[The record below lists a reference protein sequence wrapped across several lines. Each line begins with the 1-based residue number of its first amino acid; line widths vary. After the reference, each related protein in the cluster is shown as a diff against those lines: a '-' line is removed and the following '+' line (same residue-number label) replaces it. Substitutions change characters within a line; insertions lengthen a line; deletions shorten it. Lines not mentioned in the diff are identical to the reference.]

1 MNNENK
7 KRVYLEIP
15 INYIC
20 VYNKLKYLIYNYG
33 IDLINDCSSSCKPK
47 NQEIVNCWNLFQL
60 AVINYNNN
68 NITDANNIINNIKD
82 KINKLYKTISNIDYN
97 GIDEYYINEEGTSK
111 TKIICN
117 NNTYELPNL
126 KIEYEFVLNSESYI
140 EDEGRGK
147 NVIIDITSNKII
159 SNDND
164 VQTQKIGYVIS
175 YNNPDNADW
184 IVFNY
189 NNNTLSIKS
198 NTSADREATIKFIQN
213 ESDKYVV
220 LNINQHKDTIEYKYT
235 FEYNPDSF
243 EFDNVGGE
251 QRFKVT
257 KSFKQEIHDGSPIGE
272 EIPVEW
278 IAKIEGAGF
287 SINNIT
293 NSVVAEANDYKT
305 RTGKLILSRP
315 ELGSSYDVEIP
326 ITQQAGV
333 ASVIYNLQAVVNNTI
348 LPALNGQTTVTVVST
363 KQEYYGSEPIGE
375 PIEVPFT
382 IVSERGYLKGQSASG
397 AVWTMTENI
406 SEQERT
412 DALIISQSE
421 GTAKDVRINI
431 KQQAAVVTYNYN
443 FLSNVNNISFE
454 ATGGTKSINV
464 TSTKQK
470 TINGKNYGDPEELNY
485 TSSITS
491 ATPNQFKINKNTI
504 TVGENT
510 IEEKVTETATFI
522 QNESNKQFTVSV
534 SLNAAKETYE
544 YTFNILEGTSQVN
557 FNREGGS
564 KTFTV
569 NSKKQKY
576 LNGSPQ
582 GGTEDVSFEISVT
595 GDGFSVSGTT
605 LKAAE
610 NRTTSQRTGNIKFI
624 QNESG
629 KYIDI
634 GIIQAAGSISY
645 KYIFNVSP
653 TEFSNLPNYEASGI
667 TRSYTVN
674 SYKEKYVNGNK
685 EGEPI
690 DVNFTVSSNQS
701 WCHVTANNGKSFT
714 VDENLGYERN
724 AIITLTQTENPNS
737 DEKTKTIKVNQLY
750 STSETRTSIFA
761 PSFTFEKVYQII
773 TKEASAEKYTLVNG
787 HLKQNVITGTI
798 NSATLSTGD
807 INFFG
812 VNYIGN
818 NKIEAILRSKPSGK
832 LSEMYNATYILNTS
846 VGTQTGFCIYYDF
859 TLSVTNFSIIND
871 LNQDLISNIYLFI
884 PENYSSIYYTLITL
898 ISKYHKEIKSK
909 ADIYPYKE
917 ILNCWNLFQA
927 AVIAYSL
934 KYYKE
939 SNFFINFIHT
949 QLNKLNTDVESEL
962 YGEIYVDENNN
973 LTQYQNGITD
983 IDFKIDFETGKLYA
997 IGDVENIYVENNILI
1012 QKL

>member
-15 INYIC
+15 IDYIC

-60 AVINYNNN
+60 AVTNYNND

-126 KIEYEFVLNSESYI
+126 KIEYEFVLNSENYI

-147 NVIIDITSNKII
+147 DVIVDITSNKII
-159 SNDND
+159 SNDTD
-164 VQTQKIGYVIS
+164 VQTQKIGYAID
-175 YNNPDNADW
+175 YNNPDDADW

-198 NTSADREATIKFIQN
+198 NTSADREATIRFIQN

-220 LNINQHKDTIEYKYT
+220 LNINQHKDTTEYKYT

-251 QRFKVT
+251 QRFEVT
-257 KSFKQEIHDGSPIGE
+257 KSFKQEMRDGSPIGE

-293 NSVVAEANDYKT
+293 NTVIAEANDYKT

-326 ITQQAGV
+326 IAQQAGI

-363 KQEYYGSEPIGE
+363 KQEYYGSEPVGE

-431 KQQAAVVTYNYN
+431 KQQPAVVAYNYN
-443 FLSNVNNISFE
+443 FSSNVNNISFE

-470 TINGKNYGDPEELNY
+470 TINGKNYGDPEEVNY
-485 TSSITS
+485 SSSITS

-504 TVGENT
+504 TVGENA

-522 QNESNKQFTVSV
+522 QNESNKQFTISV

-544 YTFNILEGTSQVN
+544 YTFNISEGTSQVN

-582 GGTEDVSFEISVT
+582 GGIENVSFEISVT
-595 GDGFSVSGTT
+595 GEGFSVSGTT

-610 NRTTSQRTGNIKFI
+610 NRTTTQRTGNIKFI

-634 GIIQAAGSISY
+634 GIVQAAGSISY

-653 TEFSNLPNYEASGI
+653 TEFHDLPNYVSGGI

-685 EGEPI
+685 EGEAI
-690 DVNFTVSSNQS
+690 DVNFTVSSNAS
-701 WCHVTANNGKSFT
+701 WCHITANNGKLFT
-714 VDENLGYERN
+714 VDENLDYART
-724 AIITLTQTENPNS
+724 ARITLTQTENPDS
-737 DEKTKTIKVNQLY
+737 VAKTKTIDIFQVA
-750 STSETRTSIFA
+750 STSKLITQIVAPNLEIIHPNYDITKKAIVKKYTSI
-761 PSFTFEKVYQII
+761 
-773 TKEASAEKYTLVNG
+773 NG
-787 HLKQNVITGTI
+787 HIEKDVTEGSIIDIKKYSGDDGFIFSFNGLQITARLNNYSKTI
-798 NSATLSTGD
+798 SCTYLLSTT
-807 INFFG
+807 
-812 VNYIGN
+812 YGN
-818 NKIEAILRSKPSGK
+818 QYGAAYYYYRN
-832 LSEMYNATYILNTS
+832 TYSL
-846 VGTQTGFCIYYDF
+846 
-859 TLSVTNFSIIND
+859 IND
-871 LNQDLISNIYLFI
+871 ESQDLISNIYLLI

-898 ISKYHKEIKSK
+898 ISKYHKEIKTK

-949 QLNKLNTDVESEL
+949 QLNKLNADVESEL

-997 IGDVENIYVENNILI
+997 IGDVENVYVENNILI
-1012 QKL
+1012 QEL

>member
-147 NVIIDITSNKII
+147 DVIIDITSNKII
-159 SNDND
+159 SNDSD
-164 VQTQKIGYVIS
+164 VQTQKIGYTIS
-175 YNNPDNADW
+175 YNNPDDADW

-189 NNNTLSIKS
+189 NNTLSIKS

-213 ESDKYVV
+213 ESDKYIV
-220 LNINQHKDTIEYKYT
+220 LNINQHKDTTEYKYT

-251 QRFKVT
+251 QRFEVT
-257 KSFKQEIHDGSPIGE
+257 KSFKQEIRDGSPIGE

-287 SINNIT
+287 SVNNIT

-315 ELGSSYDVEIP
+315 ELGSGSDVEIP

-382 IVSERGYLKGQSASG
+382 IVSERGYLKGQSTSG
-397 AVWTMTENI
+397 AVWIMTENI

-421 GTAKDVRINI
+421 GTAKDVKINI
-431 KQQAAVVTYNYN
+431 KQQAAVVAYNYN
-443 FLSNVNNISFE
+443 FLSNINNISFE

-470 TINGKNYGDPEELNY
+470 TINGKNYGDPEEVNY

-491 ATPNQFKINKNTI
+491 ATPNQFRINKNTI
-504 TVGENT
+504 TVDENT
-510 IEEKVTETATFI
+510 LEEKVTETATFI

-544 YTFNILEGTSQVN
+544 YTFNIVEGTSQVN

-569 NSKKQKY
+569 KSKKQKY

-582 GGTEDVSFEISVT
+582 GNEEDVSFEISVT
-595 GDGFSVSGTT
+595 GEGFSVSGTT
-605 LKAAE
+605 LKATE
-610 NRTTSQRTGNIKFI
+610 NRTTTQRTGNIKFI

-634 GIIQAAGSISY
+634 GIIQVAGSISY
-645 KYIFNVSP
+645 KYTFNVSP
-653 TEFSNLPNYEASGI
+653 TEFYNLPNYESSGI
-667 TRSYTVN
+667 TKSYSVT
-674 SYKEKYVNGNK
+674 SYKEKYVNDNK

-714 VDENLGYERN
+714 VDENLSSSRT

-737 DEKTKTIKVNQLY
+737 GAKTKTINISQKSKVSKEVTN
-750 STSETRTSIFA
+750 IIA
-761 PSFTFEKVYQII
+761 PYFNIRYPDKSQ
-773 TKEASAEKYTLVNG
+773 TKTATVERYTLVNN
-787 HLKQNVITGTI
+787 HRIENKNNYPITGLNRNDSNGYYNLVKDEYSITCNI
-798 NSATLSTGD
+798 TREFGSFTSLYTLESSIGDKVGSVVYTGLTD
-807 INFFG
+807 VSVAYF
-812 VNYIGN
+812 N
-818 NKIEAILRSKPSGK
+818 N
-832 LSEMYNATYILNTS
+832 
-846 VGTQTGFCIYYDF
+846 
-859 TLSVTNFSIIND
+859 
-871 LNQDLISNIYLFI
+871 NQDLIPYIYLFI

-898 ISKYHKEIKSK
+898 ISKYHKEIKTK
-909 ADIYPYKE
+909 ADTYPYKQ
-917 ILNCWNLFQA
+917 ILDCWNLFQA

-949 QLNKLNTDVESEL
+949 QLNKLNADIESEL

-997 IGDVENIYVENNILI
+997 IGDVENVYVENNILI
-1012 QKL
+1012 QEL

>member
-1 MNNENK
+1 MNDEIK
-7 KRVYLEIP
+7 KRVYLSVP
-15 INYIC
+15 INYVC

-33 IDLINDCSSSCKPK
+33 IDIIKDCASSCKPK
-47 NQEIVNCWNLFQL
+47 NKTIIECWNLFQL
-60 AVINYNNN
+60 AIVNFEN
-68 NITDANNIINNIKD
+68 DKFDEAD
-82 KINKLYKTISNIDYN
+82 KIIDSIKSKIDKLYKSLSNVDYN
-97 GIDEYYINEEGTSK
+97 GINEYYINEEGTST

-147 NVIIDITSNKII
+147 DVIIDITSNKII
-159 SNDND
+159 SNDDD

-175 YNNPDNADW
+175 YNNPDDADW

-220 LNINQHKDTIEYKYT
+220 LNINQHKDTTEYKYT

-251 QRFKVT
+251 QRFEVT
-257 KSFKQEIHDGSPIGE
+257 KSFKQEIRDGSPIGE
-272 EIPVEW
+272 ELPVEW

-287 SINNIT
+287 SVNNIT
-293 NSVVAEANDYKT
+293 NSVIAEANDYKT

-315 ELGSSYDVEIP
+315 ELGSSSDVEIP
-326 ITQQAGV
+326 ITQQAGI

-397 AVWTMTENI
+397 AIWTMTENI

-431 KQQAAVVTYNYN
+431 KQQAAVVAYNYN

-470 TINGKNYGDPEELNY
+470 TINGKNYGDPEEVNY

-491 ATPNQFKINKNTI
+491 ATPNQFRINKNTI
-504 TVGENT
+504 TVGENA

-544 YTFNILEGTSQVN
+544 YTFNIVEGTSQVN

-569 NSKKQKY
+569 KSKKQKY

-582 GGTEDVSFEISVT
+582 GSEEDVSFEISVT
-595 GDGFSVSGTT
+595 GEGFSVSGTT
-605 LKAAE
+605 LKATE
-610 NRTTSQRTGNIKFI
+610 NKTTSQRTGNIKFI
-624 QNESG
+624 QNESE

-634 GIIQAAGSISY
+634 GIIQAAGSIVY
-645 KYIFNVSP
+645 KYTFNVSP
-653 TEFSNLPNYEASGI
+653 NNFSDLPNYNSSGI
-667 TRSYTVN
+667 TRSYSVT
-674 SYKEKYVNGNK
+674 SYKEKYVNDNK

-701 WCHVTANNGKSFT
+701 WCHVTTNNGKSFT
-714 VDENLGYERN
+714 VDENLGYVRT
-724 AIITLTQTENPNS
+724 AVITLIQTENPNS
-737 DEKTKTIKVNQLY
+737 EEKIKIINISQNASTQKVVTQIVAPNLQIIHPNYNITKKAVVRKY
-750 STSETRTSIFA
+750 TSI
-761 PSFTFEKVYQII
+761 
-773 TKEASAEKYTLVNG
+773 NG
-787 HLKQNVITGTI
+787 HIEENITEGSIIDVKKYAGDDGFMFSFDGLNITARLNNYSKRISCTYLLTTTYGNQYGAADYYIDTYSLI
-798 NSATLSTGD
+798 NNNLLL
-807 INFFG
+807 
-812 VNYIGN
+812 N
-818 NKIEAILRSKPSGK
+818 NKS
-832 LSEMYNATYILNTS
+832 
-846 VGTQTGFCIYYDF
+846 
-859 TLSVTNFSIIND
+859 
-871 LNQDLISNIYLFI
+871 QDLISNIYLLI
-884 PENYSSIYYTLITL
+884 PEDYSSIYYTLITL
-898 ISKYHKEIKSK
+898 ISKYHKEIKTK
-909 ADIYPYKE
+909 ADTYPYKQ
-917 ILNCWNLFQA
+917 ILDCWNLFQA

-949 QLNKLNTDVESEL
+949 QLNKLNADIESEL

-997 IGDVENIYVENNILI
+997 IGDVENVYVENNILI
-1012 QKL
+1012 QEL

>member
-33 IDLINDCSSSCKPK
+33 IDLINDCSSSCKTK

-117 NNTYELPNL
+117 NNSYELPNL

-147 NVIIDITSNKII
+147 DVIIDITSNKII
-159 SNDND
+159 SNDDD

-175 YNNPDNADW
+175 YNNPDDADW

-220 LNINQHKDTIEYKYT
+220 LNINQHKDATEYKYT

-251 QRFKVT
+251 QRFEVT
-257 KSFKQEIHDGSPIGE
+257 KSFKQEIRDGSPIGE

-287 SINNIT
+287 SVNNIT

-315 ELGSSYDVEIP
+315 ELGSSSDVEIP
-326 ITQQAGV
+326 ITQQAGI

-431 KQQAAVVTYNYN
+431 KQQAAVVAYNYN
-443 FLSNVNNISFE
+443 FTSNVNNISFE
-454 ATGGTKSINV
+454 ATGGTKSINI

-470 TINGKNYGDPEELNY
+470 TINGKNYGDPEEVNY

-491 ATPNQFKINKNTI
+491 ATPNQFRINKNTI

-544 YTFNILEGTSQVN
+544 YTFNIVEGTSQVN

-569 NSKKQKY
+569 KSKKQKY

-582 GGTEDVSFEISVT
+582 GGEKDVSFEISVT
-595 GDGFSVSGTT
+595 GEGFSVSGTT
-605 LKAAE
+605 LKATE
-610 NRTTSQRTGNIKFI
+610 NRTTTQRTGNIKFI

-645 KYIFNVSP
+645 KYTFNVSP
-653 TEFSNLPNYEASGI
+653 NNFSDLPNYNSSGI
-667 TRSYTVN
+667 TRSYSVT
-674 SYKEKYVNGNK
+674 SYKEKYVNDNK

-701 WCHVTANNGKSFT
+701 WCHVTSNNGKSFT
-714 VDENLGYERN
+714 LDENLSSSRT

-737 DEKTKTIKVNQLY
+737 GTKTKTINISQKEV
-750 STSETRTSIFA
+750 
-761 PSFTFEKVYQII
+761 
-773 TKEASAEKYTLVNG
+773 TKENITFIYAPNLIIVSPDIYATDTAVAKKYIRING
-787 HLKQNVITGTI
+787 HIEQDVNFGTI
-798 NSATLSTGD
+798 NSARYYAGD
-807 INFFG
+807 DNFTFSLKG
-812 VNYIGN
+812 NDITVGLRGGYTENHQCTYLLTTSYGTKYGAANYI
-818 NKIEAILRSKPSGK
+818 
-832 LSEMYNATYILNTS
+832 YNASYSLISN
-846 VGTQTGFCIYYDF
+846 
-859 TLSVTNFSIIND
+859 

-884 PENYSSIYYTLITL
+884 PENYSYIYYTLITL
-898 ISKYHKEIKSK
+898 ISKYHKEIKTK
-909 ADIYPYKE
+909 ADVYPYKE

-927 AVIAYSL
+927 AVVAYSL

-949 QLNKLNTDVESEL
+949 QLNKLNADIESEL
-962 YGEIYVDENNN
+962 YGEIYIDENNN

-997 IGDVENIYVENNILI
+997 IGDVENVYVENNILI
-1012 QKL
+1012 QEL

>member
-15 INYIC
+15 IDYIC

-60 AVINYNNN
+60 AVTNYNND
-68 NITDANNIINNIKD
+68 NITDDNNIINNIKD
-82 KINKLYKTISNIDYN
+82 KINKLYKTISNVDYN

-126 KIEYEFVLNSESYI
+126 KIEYEFVLNSENYI

-147 NVIIDITSNKII
+147 DVIIDITSNKII
-159 SNDND
+159 SNDSD
-164 VQTQKIGYVIS
+164 VQTQKIGYTID
-175 YNNPDNADW
+175 YNNPDDADW

-213 ESDKYVV
+213 ESNKYVV
-220 LNINQHKDTIEYKYT
+220 LNINQHKDTTEYKYT

-251 QRFKVT
+251 QRFEVT
-257 KSFKQEIHDGSPIGE
+257 KSFKQEMRDGSPIGG

-287 SINNIT
+287 SINNII

-326 ITQQAGV
+326 ITQQAGI

-363 KQEYYGSEPIGE
+363 KQEYYGSEPVGE

-382 IVSERGYLKGQSASG
+382 IVSERGYLKGQSSSG

-431 KQQAAVVTYNYN
+431 KQQPAVVAYNYN
-443 FLSNVNNISFE
+443 FSSNVNNISFE

-470 TINGKNYGDPEELNY
+470 TINGKNYGDPEEVNY
-485 TSSITS
+485 SSSITS

-504 TVGENT
+504 TVGENA
-510 IEEKVTETATFI
+510 IEEKVTETATFT

-544 YTFNILEGTSQVN
+544 YTFNISEGTSQVN

-582 GGTEDVSFEISVT
+582 GGEQNVSFEISVT
-595 GDGFSVSGTT
+595 GEGFSVSGTT

-610 NRTTSQRTGNIKFI
+610 NRTTIQRTGNIKFI

-653 TEFSNLPNYEASGI
+653 TEFHDLPNYVSGGI

-674 SYKEKYVNGNK
+674 SYKEKYVNDNK

-714 VDENLGYERN
+714 VDENLGYERY
-724 AIITLTQTENPNS
+724 AKITLTQTENPNS
-737 DEKTKTIKVNQLY
+737 EAKTKTIDITQAFVTKKTTTNIL
-750 STSETRTSIFA
+750 A
-761 PSFTFEKVYQII
+761 PNFNFEDRYDTFTKKATI
-773 TKEASAEKYTLVNG
+773 TQYTLING
-787 HLKQNVITGTI
+787 HIRENEKTGSINSVSFISGDMSYFYIEHDINNNVIARMTSVPSG
-798 NSATLSTGD
+798 NPSGMYSATYSMNTTFGSNTGYC
-807 INFFG
+807 
-812 VNYIGN
+812 V
-818 NKIEAILRSKPSGK
+818 
-832 LSEMYNATYILNTS
+832 
-846 VGTQTGFCIYYDF
+846 YYDHSAKSS
-859 TLSVTNFSIIND
+859 LIN
-871 LNQDLISNIYLFI
+871 NEQDLISNIYLLI
-884 PENYSSIYYTLITL
+884 PEDYSFIYYTLITL
-898 ISKYHKEIKSK
+898 ISKYHKEIKTK
-909 ADIYPYKE
+909 ADVYPYKE
-917 ILNCWNLFQA
+917 ILDCWNLFQA

-997 IGDVENIYVENNILI
+997 IGDVENVYVKNNILI
-1012 QKL
+1012 QEL

>member
-15 INYIC
+15 IDYIC

-60 AVINYNNN
+60 AVTNYNND

-97 GIDEYYINEEGTSK
+97 GVDEYYINEEGTSK

-126 KIEYEFVLNSESYI
+126 KIEYEFVLNSENYI

-147 NVIIDITSNKII
+147 DVIIDITSNKII
-159 SNDND
+159 SNDSD
-164 VQTQKIGYVIS
+164 VQTQKIGYGID
-175 YNNPDNADW
+175 YNNPDDADW

-198 NTSADREATIKFIQN
+198 NTSADREATIRFIQD

-220 LNINQHKDTIEYKYT
+220 LNINQHKDTTEYKYT
-235 FEYNPDSF
+235 FEYNPNSF

-251 QRFKVT
+251 QRFEVT
-257 KSFKQEIHDGSPIGE
+257 KSFKQEIRDGSPIGE

-326 ITQQAGV
+326 IAQQAGI

-363 KQEYYGSEPIGE
+363 KQEYYGSEPVGE

-382 IVSERGYLKGQSASG
+382 IISERGYLKGQSASG

-431 KQQAAVVTYNYN
+431 KQQAAVVAYNYN

-470 TINGKNYGDPEELNY
+470 TINGKNYGDPEEVNY
-485 TSSITS
+485 SSSITS

-504 TVGENT
+504 TVSENA

-544 YTFNILEGTSQVN
+544 YTFNISEGTSQVN

-582 GGTEDVSFEISVT
+582 GGEVDVSFEISVT
-595 GDGFSVSGTT
+595 GEGFSVSGTT

-610 NRTTSQRTGNIKFI
+610 NRTTTQRTGNIKFI

-634 GIIQAAGSISY
+634 GIVQAAGSISY

-653 TEFSNLPNYEASGI
+653 TEFSNLPNYDSSGI

-714 VDENLGYERN
+714 IDENLSNYRT
-724 AIITLTQTENPNS
+724 AVITLTQTENPNAS
-737 DEKTKTIKVNQLY
+737 EKIKTININQTFATKKT
-750 STSETRTSIFA
+750 TSDILA
-761 PSFTFEKVYQII
+761 PSFNFENIYDTFTKKATI
-773 TKEASAEKYTLVNG
+773 TQYTLING
-787 HLKQNVITGTI
+787 HIKENEKTGSINSVSFISGDMSYFYIEHDINNNVIARMT
-798 NSATLSTGD
+798 S
-807 INFFG
+807 
-812 VNYIGN
+812 V
-818 NKIEAILRSKPSGK
+818 PSGK
-832 LSEMYNATYILNTS
+832 PSSMYSATYSMNTTFGLNS
-846 VGTQTGFCIYYDF
+846 GYCVYYDHSLKS
-859 TLSVTNFSIIND
+859 LSISNNE
-871 LNQDLISNIYLFI
+871 QDLISNIYLLI

-898 ISKYHKEIKSK
+898 ISKYHKEIKTK
-909 ADIYPYKE
+909 ANVYPYKE

-949 QLNKLNTDVESEL
+949 QLNKLNTDIESEL

-997 IGDVENIYVENNILI
+997 IGDVENVYVENNILI
-1012 QKL
+1012 QEL

>member
-117 NNTYELPNL
+117 NNNTYELPNL

-140 EDEGRGK
+140 EDEGKGK
-147 NVIIDITSNKII
+147 DVVIDITSNKII
-159 SNDND
+159 SNDDD
-164 VQTQKIGYVIS
+164 VQTQKIGYIIN
-175 YNNPDNADW
+175 YNNPDDADW

-189 NNNTLSIKS
+189 NNNTLSIKF

-213 ESDKYVV
+213 ESNKYVV
-220 LNINQHKDTIEYKYT
+220 LNINQHKDTTEYKYT

-251 QRFKVT
+251 QRFEVT
-257 KSFKQEIHDGSPIGE
+257 KSFKQEIRDGSPIGE

-287 SINNIT
+287 SVNNIT
-293 NSVVAEANDYKT
+293 NSVIAEANDYKT

-382 IVSERGYLKGQSASG
+382 IVSERGYLKGQSSSG

-431 KQQAAVVTYNYN
+431 KQQAAVVAYNYN

-464 TSTKQK
+464 ISTKQK

-491 ATPNQFKINKNTI
+491 AIPNQFRINKNTI

-544 YTFNILEGTSQVN
+544 YTFSILEGTSQVN

-569 NSKKQKY
+569 KSKKQKY

-582 GGTEDVSFEISVT
+582 GSEEDVSFEISVT
-595 GDGFSVSGTT
+595 GEGFIVAGTT
-605 LKAAE
+605 LKASE
-610 NRTTSQRTGNIKFI
+610 NRTTTQRTGNIKFI

-634 GIIQAAGSISY
+634 GIIQAVGSISY
-645 KYIFNVSP
+645 KYIFNVS
-653 TEFSNLPNYEASGI
+653 TNNFSNLPNYESGGI
-667 TRSYTVN
+667 TRSYSVT
-674 SYKEKYVNGNK
+674 SYKEKYVNDNK

-701 WCHVTANNGKSFT
+701 WCHVTINNGKSFT
-714 VDENLGYERN
+714 VDENLGYART
-724 AIITLTQTENPNS
+724 AVITLIQTENPNS
-737 DEKTKTIKVNQLY
+737 EEKIKIINISQNASTQKVVTQIVAPNLQIIHPNYNITKKAVVRKY
-750 STSETRTSIFA
+750 TSI
-761 PSFTFEKVYQII
+761 
-773 TKEASAEKYTLVNG
+773 NG
-787 HLKQNVITGTI
+787 HIEENITEGSIIDVKKYKGDDGFIFSFDGLNITARLNNYSKRISCTYLLTTTYGNKYGAADYYIDTYSLI
-798 NSATLSTGD
+798 NNNLLL
-807 INFFG
+807 
-812 VNYIGN
+812 N
-818 NKIEAILRSKPSGK
+818 NKS
-832 LSEMYNATYILNTS
+832 
-846 VGTQTGFCIYYDF
+846 
-859 TLSVTNFSIIND
+859 
-871 LNQDLISNIYLFI
+871 QDLISNIYLLI
-884 PENYSSIYYTLITL
+884 PEDYSSIYYTLITL
-898 ISKYHKEIKSK
+898 ISKYHKEIKTK
-909 ADIYPYKE
+909 ADVYPYKE

-949 QLNKLNTDVESEL
+949 QLNKLNTDIESEL
-962 YGEIYVDENNN
+962 YGEIYIDENNN

-997 IGDVENIYVENNILI
+997 IGDVENVYVENNILI

>member
-15 INYIC
+15 IDYIC

-47 NQEIVNCWNLFQL
+47 NQEIVSCWNLFQL
-60 AVINYNNN
+60 AITNYNND

-117 NNTYELPNL
+117 NNSYELPNL

-147 NVIIDITSNKII
+147 DVIVDITSNKII
-159 SNDND
+159 SNDTD
-164 VQTQKIGYVIS
+164 VQTQKIGYAID
-175 YNNPDNADW
+175 YNNPDDADW

-198 NTSADREATIKFIQN
+198 NTTADREATIRFIQN
-213 ESDKYVV
+213 ESDKYVI
-220 LNINQHKDTIEYKYT
+220 LNINQHKDTTEYKYT

-251 QRFKVT
+251 QSFEVT
-257 KSFKQEIHDGSPIGE
+257 KSFKQEIRDGSPIGE

-287 SINNIT
+287 SVNNIT

-305 RTGKLILSRP
+305 RTGKLILARP

-363 KQEYYGSEPIGE
+363 KQEYYGSEPVGE

-412 DALIISQSE
+412 DTLIVSQSE

-431 KQQAAVVTYNYN
+431 KQQAAVVAYNYN
-443 FLSNVNNISFE
+443 FSSNVNSISFE

-470 TINGKNYGDPEELNY
+470 TVNGKNYGDPEELNY

-522 QNESNKQFTVSV
+522 QNESNKQFTISV

-564 KTFTV
+564 KSFTV
-569 NSKKQKY
+569 KSKKQKY

-582 GGTEDVSFEISVT
+582 GGEIDVSFEISVT
-595 GDGFSVSGTT
+595 GEGFSVTGTT
-605 LKAAE
+605 LKATE
-610 NRTTSQRTGNIKFI
+610 NKTTTQRTGNIKFI

-634 GIIQAAGSISY
+634 GIVQAAGSISY
-645 KYIFNVSP
+645 KYTFNVSP
-653 TEFSNLPNYEASGI
+653 TEFHDLPNYTSGGI

-701 WCHVTANNGKSFT
+701 WCHVIANNGKSFT
-714 VDENLGYERN
+714 VDENLGYDRY
-724 AIITLTQTENPNS
+724 ATITLTQTENPDS
-737 DEKTKTIKVNQLY
+737 GAKTKTIDITQAFATK
-750 STSETRTSIFA
+750 ETTKNIIA
-761 PSFTFEKVYQII
+761 PSFNFEDRYDTFTKKATI
-773 TKEASAEKYTLVNG
+773 TQYTLING
-787 HLKQNVITGTI
+787 HIRENEKTGSI
-798 NSATLSTGD
+798 NSVSFISGDMSYFYIEHDLNNNVSARMTSTPSGNPNDMYTATYSMNTTFGSNTGYCVYYD
-807 INFFG
+807 HSR
-812 VNYIGN
+812 
-818 NKIEAILRSKPSGK
+818 AKPSDNN
-832 LSEMYNATYILNTS
+832 E
-846 VGTQTGFCIYYDF
+846 
-859 TLSVTNFSIIND
+859 
-871 LNQDLISNIYLFI
+871 QDLISNIYLLI
-884 PENYSSIYYTLITL
+884 PENYSSIYYTLIML
-898 ISKYHKEIKSK
+898 ISKYHKEIKTK

-939 SNFFINFIHT
+939 SNFFINFIHA

-997 IGDVENIYVENNILI
+997 IGDVENVYVENNILI

>member
-1 MNNENK
+1 MNDENK

-15 INYIC
+15 IDYIC

-60 AVINYNNN
+60 AITNYNND

-126 KIEYEFVLNSESYI
+126 KIEYEFVLNSENYI

-147 NVIIDITSNKII
+147 DVIVDITSNKII
-159 SNDND
+159 SNDTD
-164 VQTQKIGYVIS
+164 VQTQKIGYAID
-175 YNNPDNADW
+175 YNNPDDADW

-213 ESDKYVV
+213 ESNKYVV
-220 LNINQHKDTIEYKYT
+220 LNINQHKDTTEYKYT

-251 QRFKVT
+251 QRFEVT
-257 KSFKQEIHDGSPIGE
+257 KSFKQEMRDGSPIGG

-287 SINNIT
+287 SVNNIT
-293 NSVVAEANDYKT
+293 NSVIAEANDYKT

-363 KQEYYGSEPIGE
+363 KQEYYGSEPVGE

-431 KQQAAVVTYNYN
+431 KQQPAVVAYNYN
-443 FLSNVNNISFE
+443 FSSNVNNISFE
-454 ATGGTKSINV
+454 AIGGTKSINV

-470 TINGKNYGDPEELNY
+470 TINGKNYGDPEEVNY
-485 TSSITS
+485 SSSITS

-504 TVGENT
+504 TVGENA
-510 IEEKVTETATFI
+510 IEEKVTETATFT

-582 GGTEDVSFEISVT
+582 GGAENVSFEISVT
-595 GDGFSVSGTT
+595 GEGFSVSGTT

-610 NRTTSQRTGNIKFI
+610 NKTTTQRTGNIKFI

-634 GIIQAAGSISY
+634 GIIQAAGSITY
-645 KYIFNVSP
+645 KYTFNVSP
-653 TEFSNLPNYEASGI
+653 TEFHNLPNYDSSGI
-667 TRSYTVN
+667 TRSYSVT
-674 SYKEKYVNGNK
+674 SYKEKYVNDNK

-690 DVNFTVSSNQS
+690 DVNFTVSSNQL
-701 WCHVTANNGKSFT
+701 WCHVTTNNGKSFT
-714 VDENLGYERN
+714 VDENLDSARS
-724 AIITLTQTENPNS
+724 AKITLTQTENPNAGA
-737 DEKTKTIKVNQLY
+737 KTKTIDITQTFVTKKTTTNIL
-750 STSETRTSIFA
+750 A
-761 PSFTFEKVYQII
+761 PSFVFENIRDTLTKKATI
-773 TKEASAEKYTLVNG
+773 TQYTLING
-787 HLKQNVITGTI
+787 HIRENEKTGSINSVSFISGDMSCFHITHDTINVIARMTSI
-798 NSATLSTGD
+798 SS
-807 INFFG
+807 
-812 VNYIGN
+812 GN
-818 NKIEAILRSKPSGK
+818 PSG
-832 LSEMYNATYILNTS
+832 MYSTTYSMNTTFGS
-846 VGTQTGFCIYYDF
+846 SNGYCTYYDYSSKSS
-859 TLSVTNFSIIND
+859 LIN
-871 LNQDLISNIYLFI
+871 NNEQDLISNIYLLI
-884 PENYSSIYYTLITL
+884 PEDYSFIYYTLITL
-898 ISKYHKEIKSK
+898 ISKYHKEIKTK

-949 QLNKLNTDVESEL
+949 QLNKLNADVESEL

-983 IDFKIDFETGKLYA
+983 IDFKIDFKTGKLYT
-997 IGDVENIYVENNILI
+997 IGDVENVYVENNILI
-1012 QKL
+1012 QEL

>member
-60 AVINYNNN
+60 AVTNYNNDN
-68 NITDANNIINNIKD
+68 VTDANNIINNIKD
-82 KINKLYKTISNIDYN
+82 KINKLYKTISNVDYN
-97 GIDEYYINEEGTSK
+97 GIDEYYINEEGTST

-117 NNTYELPNL
+117 NNSYELPNL
-126 KIEYEFVLNSESYI
+126 KIEYEFVLNSENYI

-147 NVIIDITSNKII
+147 DVIIDITSNKII
-159 SNDND
+159 SNDDD
-164 VQTQKIGYVIS
+164 VQTQKIGYTID
-175 YNNPDNADW
+175 YNNPDDADW

-213 ESDKYVV
+213 ESNKYVV
-220 LNINQHKDTIEYKYT
+220 LNINQQKDNTEYKYT

-251 QRFKVT
+251 QRFEVT
-257 KSFKQEIHDGSPIGE
+257 KSFKQEMRDGSPIGG

-287 SINNIT
+287 SVNNII

-333 ASVIYNLQAVVNNTI
+333 VSVIYNLQAVVNNTI

-412 DALIISQSE
+412 DALIVSQSE

-431 KQQAAVVTYNYN
+431 KQQPAIVAYNYN
-443 FLSNVNNISFE
+443 FSSNVNNISFE
-454 ATGGTKSINV
+454 ATGGTKSINI

-470 TINGKNYGDPEELNY
+470 TINGKNYGDPEEVNY
-485 TSSITS
+485 SSSITS
-491 ATPNQFKINKNTI
+491 TTPNQFKINKNTI
-504 TVGENT
+504 TVGENA
-510 IEEKVTETATFI
+510 IEEKVTETATFT

-544 YTFNILEGTSQVN
+544 YTFSISEGTSQVN

-582 GGTEDVSFEISVT
+582 GGEVSVSFEISVT
-595 GDGFSVSGTT
+595 GEGFSVSGTT

-610 NRTTSQRTGNIKFI
+610 NRTTTQRTGNIKFI

-653 TEFSNLPNYEASGI
+653 TEFSDLPNYNSSGI
-667 TRSYTVN
+667 TRSYSVT
-674 SYKEKYVNGNK
+674 SYKEKYVNDNK

-714 VDENLGYERN
+714 VDENLGSARS
-724 AIITLTQTENPNS
+724 AKITLTQTENPNS
-737 DEKTKTIKVNQLY
+737 ETKTKTINISQKEV
-750 STSETRTSIFA
+750 TI
-761 PSFTFEKVYQII
+761 KII
-773 TKEASAEKYTLVNG
+773 TNIYAPNLIIVSPDIYATDTAVAKKYNLING
-787 HLKQNVITGTI
+787 HIEQNVTFGTI
-798 NSATLSTGD
+798 NSVTYYAGD
-807 INFFG
+807 DNFVFSLKG
-812 VNYIGN
+812 NDITVGLNKGYTENHSCSYLLTTSYGTKYGSVQYI
-818 NKIEAILRSKPSGK
+818 
-832 LSEMYNATYILNTS
+832 YNANYSL
-846 VGTQTGFCIYYDF
+846 
-859 TLSVTNFSIIND
+859 INN
-871 LNQDLISNIYLFI
+871 LRQDLISNIYLLI
-884 PENYSSIYYTLITL
+884 PEDYSSIYYTLIAL
-898 ISKYHKEIKSK
+898 ISKYHKEIKTK
-909 ADIYPYKE
+909 ADVYPYKE

-949 QLNKLNTDVESEL
+949 QLNKLNTDIESEL

-997 IGDVENIYVENNILI
+997 IGDVENVYVKNNILI
-1012 QKL
+1012 QEL